1 MASFELNFN
10 SPEKTVTITLED
22 QNGIFQLAELFK
34 KLLDEAGIEN
44 TLTEKYAEPVVPTA
58 DEVLETWNSHDAE
71 DAATEQA

>member
-10 SPEKTVTITLED
+10 SPEKTVTISLED

-44 TLTEKYAEPVVPTA
+44 TLTEKFAEPVQSV
-58 DEVLETWNSHDAE
+58 ET
-71 DAATEQA
+71 TE

>member
-10 SPEKTVTITLED
+10 SPEKTVTISLED

-44 TLTEKYAEPVVPTA
+44 TLTEKFAEPVQSV
-58 DEVLETWNSHDAE
+58 D
-71 DAATEQA
+71 ATEEQA

>member
-44 TLTEKYAEPVVPTA
+44 TLTEKYAEPVQSV
-58 DEVLETWNSHDAE
+58 E
-71 DAATEQA
+71 ATEEQS

>member
-10 SPEKTVTITLED
+10 SPEKTVTISLED

-44 TLTEKYAEPVVPTA
+44 TLTEKYAEPVQSV
-58 DEVLETWNSHDAE
+58 ESVE
-71 DAATEQA
+71 EQA

>member
-22 QNGIFQLAELFK
+22 QNGIFQLANLFK

-44 TLTEKYAEPVVPTA
+44 TLTEKYAEPVQAV
-58 DEVLETWNSHDAE
+58 E
-71 DAATEQA
+71 ATEEKS

>member
-10 SPEKTVTITLED
+10 SPEKTVTISLED

-44 TLTEKYAEPVVPTA
+44 TLTEKFAEPVQAV
-58 DEVLETWNSHDAE
+58 E
-71 DAATEQA
+71 ATEEQA

>member
-22 QNGIFQLAELFK
+22 PNGIFQLADLFK

-44 TLTEKYAEPVVPTA
+44 TLKEKFAEPVQSVESVEEPS
-58 DEVLETWNSHDAE
+58 N
-71 DAATEQA
+71 

>member
-22 QNGIFQLAELFK
+22 QNGIFQLADLFK

-44 TLTEKYAEPVVPTA
+44 TLTEKFAEPVEAVETPTQ
-58 DEVLETWNSHDAE
+58 EGE
-71 DAATEQA
+71 

>member
-22 QNGIFQLAELFK
+22 QNGIFQLADLFK

-44 TLTEKYAEPVVPTA
+44 TLTEKFAEPA
-58 DEVLETWNSHDAE
+58 
-71 DAATEQA
+71 QAVESVEEPSN

>member
-10 SPEKTVTITLED
+10 SPEKTVTISLED

-44 TLTEKYAEPVVPTA
+44 TLTEKFAEPVQSVESIEEPS
-58 DEVLETWNSHDAE
+58 N
-71 DAATEQA
+71 

>member
-22 QNGIFQLAELFK
+22 QNGIFQLADLFK

-44 TLTEKYAEPVVPTA
+44 TLTEKFAEPVQSV
-58 DEVLETWNSHDAE
+58 E
-71 DAATEQA
+71 ATEEQS

>member
-22 QNGIFQLAELFK
+22 QNGIFQLADLFK

-44 TLTEKYAEPVVPTA
+44 TLTEKYAEPVQSVESVEEPS
-58 DEVLETWNSHDAE
+58 N
-71 DAATEQA
+71 

>member
-44 TLTEKYAEPVVPTA
+44 TLTEKYAEPVAV
-58 DEVLETWNSHDAE
+58 ETTE
-71 DAATEQA
+71 EQA

>member
-22 QNGIFQLAELFK
+22 QNGIFQLADLFK

-44 TLTEKYAEPVVPTA
+44 TLTEKFAEPVE
-58 DEVLETWNSHDAE
+58 DKEEHD
-71 DAATEQA
+71 

>member
-22 QNGIFQLAELFK
+22 QNGIFQLADLFK

-44 TLTEKYAEPVVPTA
+44 TLTEKFAEPVQSVESVEEPS
-58 DEVLETWNSHDAE
+58 N
-71 DAATEQA
+71 

>member
-10 SPEKTVTITLED
+10 SPEKTVTISLED

-44 TLTEKYAEPVVPTA
+44 TLTEKYAEPVQSV
-58 DEVLETWNSHDAE
+58 E
-71 DAATEQA
+71 ATEEQA

>member
-10 SPEKTVTITLED
+10 SPEKTVTISLED

-44 TLTEKYAEPVVPTA
+44 TLTEKYAEPVQSV
-58 DEVLETWNSHDAE
+58 ET
-71 DAATEQA
+71 TEE

>member
-22 QNGIFQLAELFK
+22 QNGIFQLADLFK

-44 TLTEKYAEPVVPTA
+44 TLTEKFAEPVQAV
-58 DEVLETWNSHDAE
+58 E
-71 DAATEQA
+71 ATEEKD

>member
-44 TLTEKYAEPVVPTA
+44 TLTEKFAEPVQSVESVEEPS
-58 DEVLETWNSHDAE
+58 N
-71 DAATEQA
+71 

>member
-22 QNGIFQLAELFK
+22 QNGIFQLADLFK

-44 TLTEKYAEPVVPTA
+44 TLTEKFAEPVQSV
-58 DEVLETWNSHDAE
+58 E
-71 DAATEQA
+71 ATEEQA